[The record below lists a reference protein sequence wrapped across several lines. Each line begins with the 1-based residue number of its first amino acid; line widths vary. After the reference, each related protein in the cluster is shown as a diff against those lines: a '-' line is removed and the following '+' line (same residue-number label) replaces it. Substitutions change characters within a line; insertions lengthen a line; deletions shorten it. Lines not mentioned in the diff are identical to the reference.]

1 MGENSEENRTKK
13 KTNKFIQKMFIKKY
27 LSYFFLTV
35 VNARVFGSEWGWV
48 FKPNGLNTLVSNEC
62 VTRRSVYLVHNHS
75 KTRGSHVSRMLGHVA
90 TRETSRAILDVIRV
104 ANGHSPVSC
113 TSEEVQEM
121 EQNYQN
127 CHTKMQYKLKCFSL
141 SKDRQCLLINNFL
154 EDCTKSILGKCFD
167 DHYMQYIYNSQK
179 WSLSSHHL
187 YQELFSGENSCF
199 DEIQDSSSPRLE
211 PTTTVRSIDRGNLL
225 RRYLRHP
232 AISKYKYN

>member
-1 MGENSEENRTKK
+1 MGSLMRTVKRTELK

-35 VNARVFGSEWGWV
+35 VNARVFGSEC
-48 FKPNGLNTLVSNEC
+48 EC

-75 KTRGSHVSRMLGHVA
+75 KTRGSHLSRMLGHVA

-127 CHTKMQYKLKCFSL
+127 CHTKMQYQLKCFSL

-199 DEIQDSSSPRLE
+199 DDIQDSSSPRLE

-232 AISKYKYN
+232 AISKYK